1 MKYRIVQVLQI
12 NGKREWLVT
21 DVDDIV
27 AAMEIRNAPVE
38 RMTRLDGP
46 AREELRGLPV
56 FKGFA
61 GPSWGGIEDG
71 ETIVRYEDWNAYNI
85 LST

>member
-1 MKYRIVQVLQI
+1 MKYRIVQVLQVD
-12 NGKREWLVT
+12 GKREWLVT

-38 RMTRLDGP
+38 RMTRQSGP
-46 AREELRGLPV
+46 LREELRGLPV

-61 GPSWGGIEDG
+61 GPSWGGIEGG

>member
-1 MKYRIVQVLQI
+1 MKYRIVQVLSI
-12 NGKREWLVT
+12 DGKREWLVT
-21 DVDDIV
+21 DVDDIEPAM
-27 AAMEIRNAPVE
+27 AARNAPVVG
-38 RMTRLDGP
+38 MSSKNGP
-46 AREELRGLPV
+46 LREELRGLPV

>member
-1 MKYRIVQVLQI
+1 MKYRIVQVLQVD
-12 NGKREWLVT
+12 GKREWLVT

-38 RMTRLDGP
+38 RMTSMTGP
-46 AREELRGLPV
+46 LREELRGLPV

-71 ETIVRYEDWNAYNI
+71 EVIARYEDWNAYNI